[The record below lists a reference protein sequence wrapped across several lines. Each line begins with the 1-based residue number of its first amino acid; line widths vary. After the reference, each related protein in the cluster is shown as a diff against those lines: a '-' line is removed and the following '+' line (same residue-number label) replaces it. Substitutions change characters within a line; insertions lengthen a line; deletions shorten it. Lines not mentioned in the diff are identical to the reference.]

1 VRIAGAITLESRAYA
16 FISALLYLAVFG
28 STGALGREYV
38 RSTRDDA
45 RGRIGCAADWWDA
58 ELAVVL
64 LLLLLVASTTTARV
78 RPMIA
83 MSAMASSARSW
94 R

>member
-1 VRIAGAITLESRAYA
+1 LESRAYA

-38 RSTRDDA
+38 RSTRDDV
-45 RGRIGCAADWWDA
+45 RGRIGGTADWWDA
-58 ELAVVL
+58 DLAVVL
-64 LLLLLVASTTTARV
+64 LLLAAITTTATV

-83 MSAMASSARSW
+83 MSAIASSARRCW
-94 R
+94 